1 VHKTYRSH
9 MTYRSVENTRG
20 YRCPE
25 PTYLLPLTSLG
36 ATGVPTVPLPAVD
49 CVPQAV
55 QLPAPNML
63 ETIRKRQRILLIV
76 ITTLTIISFVWFMN
90 PTRTRGTPQAVIG
103 KINGR
108 SVTMEELQKVDRSA
122 QIAYFLQLSDLLH
135 QLAGADGS
143 REQQRELFAWNIL
156 LIRDEAKRLQLD
168 PSTEE
173 IQNAE
178 RNLAAFQT
186 DNQFDASKYQQIVEL
201 LRKNSMTAADLD
213 NVVADQLRFQ
223 KISTLIRGS
232 CPLPEALYCQTY
244 EQQNQL
250 LHCSFIRLNGA
261 DFAKDIVVSDQDV
274 QNYYKEHAAQLQTPE
289 KKKIEF
295 VAFALT
301 DEQKKL
307 PDQEKQAALKTLA
320 EQAEAFVQPL
330 GDHPDQFD
338 QVAREKGLQVQQTGF
353 FESSKPDPLIM
364 TLPEVVQQAQSLT
377 KEQPLDEVQAKDGF
391 YVIRLVEEQPSRPL
405 TLEEAKDQIV
415 TGIKKGKVQQA
426 ILTKGQQIRT
436 QIEEAI
442 KGGATFA
449 DAAQKAGLKVETA
462 EPFAMMGKMDMKNP
476 VFIAL
481 RINQAELQPG
491 QISGV
496 LFEGEDGL
504 LVHLDK
510 KDPIDE
516 NKYLTDKKAQ
526 YAAFNDFFAGQMFR
540 EWLRVATQRAGGS
553 PITGFQGS

>member
-1 VHKTYRSH
+1 
-9 MTYRSVENTRG
+9 
-20 YRCPE
+20 
-25 PTYLLPLTSLG
+25 
-36 ATGVPTVPLPAVD
+36 
-49 CVPQAV
+49 
-55 QLPAPNML
+55 ML
-63 ETIRKRQRILLIV
+63 ETIRKRQRILLII
-76 ITTLTIISFVWFMN
+76 ITGLTIISFVWFMN

-108 SVTMEELQKVDRSA
+108 SVTVEELQKVDRSA
-122 QIAYFLQLSDLLH
+122 QIAYLMQFSDLLH
-135 QLAGADGS
+135 QLAAAEGS
-143 REQQRELFAWNIL
+143 REQQREVFAWNIL

-168 PSTEE
+168 PSAEE
-173 IQNAE
+173 IRNAE
-178 RNLAAFQT
+178 RNLTAFQT
-186 DNQFDASKYQQIVEL
+186 DNQFDASKYQQIVDL
-201 LRKNSMTAADLD
+201 LKKNGMTAADLD

-223 KISTLIRGS
+223 KISALIRGS
-232 CPLPEALYCQTY
+232 SPLPEALYRQTY

-250 LHCSFIRLNGA
+250 LRCSFIRLNGA
-261 DFAKDIVVSDQDV
+261 DFAKDVVVSDQDV

-289 KKKIEF
+289 KRKIEF
-295 VAFALT
+295 IAFALT

-307 PDQEKQAALKTLA
+307 ADQEKQAALKTLA

-338 QVAREKGLQVQQTGF
+338 QVAQEKGLKVQQTGF
-353 FESSKPDPLIM
+353 FGSNKPDPLIM
-364 TLPEVVQQAQSLT
+364 TLPEVVQQAQNLS

-391 YVIRLVEEQPSRPL
+391 YVIRLVELQPSRPL

-415 TGIKKGKVQQA
+415 TGIKKGKVQEA
-426 ILTKGQQIRT
+426 ILAKGQQIRS

-462 EPFAMMGKMDMKNP
+462 EPFAMMGKADMKNP
-476 VFIAL
+476 VFVAV
-481 RINQAELQPG
+481 RMNQVELQPG

-504 LVHLDK
+504 LVHLNS

-516 NKYLTDKKAQ
+516 TKYQADKKTQ
-526 YAAFNDFFAGQMFR
+526 YAAFNDYFAGQMFR
-540 EWLRVATQRAGGS
+540 EWLRVATQKAGGS
-553 PITGFQGS
+553 PITGFQNS

>member
-1 VHKTYRSH
+1 
-9 MTYRSVENTRG
+9 
-20 YRCPE
+20 
-25 PTYLLPLTSLG
+25 
-36 ATGVPTVPLPAVD
+36 
-49 CVPQAV
+49 
-55 QLPAPNML
+55 ML
-63 ETIRKRQRILLIV
+63 ETIRKRQRTLLIV
-76 ITTLTIISFVWFMN
+76 ITALTIISFVWFMN

-108 SVTMEELQKVDRSA
+108 SVTVEELQKVDRSA
-122 QIAYFLQLSDLLH
+122 QIAYLLQLSDLLH
-135 QLAGADGS
+135 QLADVDGS

-168 PSTEE
+168 PSAEE
-173 IQNAE
+173 IRNAE
-178 RNLAAFQT
+178 RNLASFQT
-186 DNQFDASKYQQIVEL
+186 DNQFDAAKYQQLVEL
-201 LRKNSMTAADLD
+201 LKKNSMTAADLD
-213 NVVADQLRFQ
+213 DVVADQLRFQ
-223 KISTLIRGS
+223 KISALIRGS
-232 CPLPEALYCQTY
+232 CPLPEALYRQTY

-250 LHCSFIRLNGA
+250 LHCSFIRLNGT
-261 DFAKDIVVSDQDV
+261 DFAKDIAVSDQDV

-307 PDQEKQAALKTLA
+307 GEQEKQAALKTLA
-320 EQAEAFVQPL
+320 EQAEVFVQPL
-330 GDHPDQFD
+330 ADHPDQFD
-338 QVAREKGLQVQQTGF
+338 QVAREKGLKVQQTGF
-353 FESSKPDPLIM
+353 FESGKPDPLIM
-364 TLPEVVQQAQSLT
+364 TAPEVVQQAENLT

-391 YVIRLVEEQPSRPL
+391 YVIRLVEIQPSRPL

-415 TGIKKGKVQQA
+415 TGIKKGKVQEA
-426 ILTKGQQIRT
+426 ILTKGQQIRS
-436 QIEEAI
+436 QMEEAI

-449 DAAQKAGLKVETA
+449 EAAQKAGLKAETA
-462 EPFAMMGKMDMKNP
+462 EPFAMMGKIDMKNP

-481 RINQAELQPG
+481 RINQAELEPG

-504 LVHLDK
+504 LVHLDS

-526 YAAFNDFFAGQMFR
+526 YAAVNDYFAGQMFR
-540 EWLRVATQRAGGS
+540 EWLRVATQKAGGS
-553 PITGFQGS
+553 PITGFQSS

>member
-1 VHKTYRSH
+1 
-9 MTYRSVENTRG
+9 
-20 YRCPE
+20 
-25 PTYLLPLTSLG
+25 
-36 ATGVPTVPLPAVD
+36 
-49 CVPQAV
+49 
-55 QLPAPNML
+55 ML
-63 ETIRKRQRILLIV
+63 ETIRKRQRSLLIIV
-76 ITTLTIISFVWFMN
+76 TALTIISFIWFMN

-108 SVTMEELQKVDRSA
+108 SVTVEELQKVDRSS
-122 QIAYFLQLSDLLH
+122 QIAYLLQLSDLLR

-168 PSTEE
+168 PSAEE
-173 IQNAE
+173 IRNAE

-186 DNQFDASKYQQIVEL
+186 DNQFDASKYQQIVDL
-201 LRKNSMTAADLD
+201 LKKNSMTAADLD

-223 KISTLIRGS
+223 KISALIRGS
-232 CPLPEALYCQTY
+232 CPLPEALYRQTY

-261 DFAKDIVVSDQDV
+261 DFAKEIVVSDQDV

-307 PDQEKQAALKTLA
+307 ADQEKQAALKTLA

-338 QVAREKGLQVQQTGF
+338 QVAREKGLRVQQTGF
-353 FESSKPDPLIM
+353 FESAKPDPLVM
-364 TLPEVVQQAQSLT
+364 ALPEVVQQAQNLT

-391 YVIRLVEEQPSRPL
+391 YVIRLVDVQPSRPL

-415 TGIKKGKVQQA
+415 TGIKKGKVQEA
-426 ILTKGQQIRT
+426 ILNKGQQIRS
-436 QIEEAI
+436 QIEETI

-449 DAAQKAGLKVETA
+449 EAAQKAGLKTETA

-476 VFIAL
+476 AFLAL
-481 RINQAELQPG
+481 RINQVELQPG

-496 LFEGEDGL
+496 LFEGEDAL
-504 LVHLDK
+504 LVHLDS

-516 NKYLTDKKAQ
+516 NKYLAEKKAQ
-526 YAAFNDFFAGQMFR
+526 YAAFNDYFAQQMFR
-540 EWLRVATQRAGGS
+540 EWLRVATQKAGGS
-553 PITGFQGS
+553 PTTGFQSS

>member
-1 VHKTYRSH
+1 
-9 MTYRSVENTRG
+9 
-20 YRCPE
+20 
-25 PTYLLPLTSLG
+25 
-36 ATGVPTVPLPAVD
+36 
-49 CVPQAV
+49 
-55 QLPAPNML
+55 ML

-76 ITTLTIISFVWFMN
+76 ITALTIISFVWFMN

-108 SVTMEELQKVDRSA
+108 SVTVEELQKVDRSA
-122 QIAYFLQLSDLLH
+122 QIAYLLQLSDLLH
-135 QLAGADGS
+135 QLAGAEGS

-168 PSTEE
+168 PSTDE
-173 IQNAE
+173 IRNAE

-186 DNQFDASKYQQIVEL
+186 DNQFDAAKYQQIVEL
-201 LRKNSMTAADLD
+201 LKKNSMTAADLD

-232 CPLPEALYCQTY
+232 CPLPEALYRQTY

-289 KKKIEF
+289 KRKIEF

-307 PDQEKQAALKTLA
+307 ADQEKQADLKTLA

-330 GDHPDQFD
+330 GDHPEQFD
-338 QVAREKGLQVQQTGF
+338 QVAQEKGLNVQQTGF

-364 TLPEVVQQAQSLT
+364 TLPEVVQEAQSLT
-377 KEQPLDEVQAKDGF
+377 KEQPLDEVQGKDGF
-391 YVIRLVEEQPSRPL
+391 YVIRLVEVQPSRRL

-415 TGIKKGKVQQA
+415 AGIKKGKVQET
-426 ILTKGQQIRT
+426 ILTKGQQIRA

-462 EPFAMMGKMDMKNP
+462 EPFAMMGKTDMNNP

-481 RINQAELQPG
+481 RINQVELQPG

-516 NKYLTDKKAQ
+516 NKYLADKEAQ
-526 YAAFNDFFAGQMFR
+526 YAAFNDYFAGQMFR

-553 PITGFQGS
+553 PITGFQSS

>member
-232 CPLPEALYCQTY
+232 CPLPEALYRQTY